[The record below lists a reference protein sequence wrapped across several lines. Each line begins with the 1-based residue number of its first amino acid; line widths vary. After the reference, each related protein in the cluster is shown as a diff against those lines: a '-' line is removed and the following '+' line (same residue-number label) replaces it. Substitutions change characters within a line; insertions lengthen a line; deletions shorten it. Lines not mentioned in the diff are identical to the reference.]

1 MSIELEHSFD
11 VPVPPDQAWDVLLD
25 VQRVAPCMPGATVE
39 SVDGDEVSGKIK
51 VKVGPITMTYT
62 GKATFTERDDAAH
75 SVKIEAAGK
84 ETRGAGTAS
93 AVVLARLKE
102 DNGQTRV
109 NVHTTLNVTG
119 RPAQFG
125 RGVMAEVSGK
135 IIERF
140 SANLAGALATAG
152 GPEPAARGGQAAD
165 SRMAIPIQELNLP
178 ARSVHSLQGE
188 GIDTVGQIVS
198 RTESE
203 LLSIRNLG
211 QKSVSE
217 IEQRLGDLGLSLARQ
232 AEAGPAEQSA
242 PGQSAAGRRAAG
254 RVDGQSAAGQ
264 SAAGESAAEQRG
276 AEQGAA
282 ASSTD
287 APAAS
292 APASGAAAAG
302 AAASAGTASAGT
314 AGATAMGAPDSNAAW
329 DGSRP
334 VAWTGDEEA
343 GLRLDEPEDDA
354 LNLFDVAAGPIL
366 KRVLPAAAATVLLIW
381 LTTRIR
387 RRGRRQTSS
396 T

>member
-1 MSIELEHSFD
+1 VGTTHRKEYEAMSIELEHSFD

-39 SVDGDEVSGKIK
+39 SVDGDEVSGTIK
-51 VKVGPITMTYT
+51 VKVGPIAMTYT

-75 SVKIEAAGK
+75 WVKIEAAGK

-93 AVVLARLKE
+93 AVVLARLNE

-140 SANLAGALATAG
+140 SANLAGQLASAG
-152 GPEPAARGGQAAD
+152 APEPTVGEGQAAD

-178 ARSVHSLQGE
+178 ARSAHSLQGE
-188 GIDTVGQIVS
+188 GIDTVGQLVS
-198 RTESE
+198 RTKSE

-211 QKSVSE
+211 QKSVAE

-232 AEAGPAEQSA
+232 AEADRAEQSPA
-242 PGQSAAGRRAAG
+242 GQSPA
-254 RVDGQSAAGQ
+254 GQSAAGQ
-264 SAAGESAAEQRG
+264 SAAGQSAASTPAAG
-276 AEQGAA
+276 TAAAGTAA
-282 ASSTD
+282 ASV
-287 APAAS
+287 S
-292 APASGAAAAG
+292 ATGVTAV
-302 AAASAGTASAGT
+302 GT
-314 AGATAMGAPDSNAAW
+314 PDGNAAW

-343 GLRLDEPEDDA
+343 DLRLDEPEDDA

-366 KRVLPAAAATVLLIW
+366 KRALPAAAVTVLLIW
-381 LTTRIR
+381 VGTRIR
-387 RRGRRQTSS
+387 RRGRRRASS
-396 T
+396 V

>member
-51 VKVGPITMTYT
+51 VKVGPIAMTYT

-140 SANLAGALATAG
+140 SANLASQLASAG
-152 GPEPAARGGQAAD
+152 GPEPAVGGGQAAD

-188 GIDTVGQIVS
+188 GIDTVGQLVS
-198 RTESE
+198 RTERE

-211 QKSVSE
+211 QKSVGE
-217 IEQRLGDLGLSLARQ
+217 IEQRLGDLGLSLAGQ
-232 AEAGPAEQSA
+232 AEASRAGQAA
-242 PGQSAAGRRAAG
+242 TGQSGAGQGAT
-254 RVDGQSAAGQ
+254 GQSGAGQ
-264 SAAGESAAEQRG
+264 AATGQSG
-276 AEQGAA
+276 AGQGAT
-282 ASSTD
+282 AS
-287 APAAS
+287 AAS
-292 APASGAAAAG
+292 APAAGAAAAG
-302 AAASAGTASAGT
+302 TAAAG
-314 AGATAMGAPDSNAAW
+314 AGAAGVTAVGAPDGNAAW

-343 GLRLDEPEDDA
+343 GQRLDEPEDDA
-354 LNLFDVAAGPIL
+354 LNLFDVAAGPVL
-366 KRVLPAAAATVLLIW
+366 KRALPAAAVAVLLIW
-381 LTTRIR
+381 AGTRIR
-387 RRGRRQTSS
+387 RRGRRRASS
-396 T
+396 A